1 VIPIQKKL
9 WMRRNAMLRCWMT
22 AFVLVITTLPGWAQV
37 STWEIDSAH
46 SGVHFSVR
54 HLMIATVRGEFR
66 KVTGTINMDEKDIS
80 KSSVEA
86 VIDAATIDTRE
97 ERRDNDLRGA
107 NFFDVAKFPTI
118 TFKSKSV
125 TRQGEGKLQV
135 AGDLTLHGVT
145 KPVILDVEGV
155 TNQIKDQR
163 GNIKTGALVTTKF
176 NRSEFGLTWNRVIET
191 GGVAVSDEV
200 AIVIDLELVKKAAA
214 ASTTS
219 GGSPK

>member
-1 VIPIQKKL
+1 
-9 WMRRNAMLRCWMT
+9 MT
-22 AFVLVITTLPGWAQV
+22 AFVLVIATVPGFAQV

-80 KSSVEA
+80 KSNVEA
-86 VIDAATIDTRE
+86 VIDASTIDTRE
-97 ERRDNDLRGA
+97 ERRDSDLRGT
-107 NFFDVAKFPTI
+107 NFFDVAKYPTI

-135 AGDLTLHGVT
+135 AGDLTLRGVT
-145 KPVILDVEGV
+145 KPVILDVEGL
-155 TNQIKDQR
+155 TNQVKDQR
-163 GNIKTGALVTTKF
+163 GNTKTGALVTTKF

-200 AIVIDLELVKKAAA
+200 AIVIDLELVKKAPA

-219 GGSPK
+219 GGSSK